1 MANNIST
8 EQAVINQVMASLPE
22 VKSKKEHTLKS
33 GESLW
38 SIAKRELGGKNL
50 SNREIRDYM
59 LLIAK
64 LNNLTTV
71 DKMNELYVNQKIYLP
86 AEIPRIS
93 AQNHKERS
101 DLEKSVDSIINI
113 LQNDK
118 TVRVKRATPEFLNLF
133 HIFHEKVYPSGFRS
147 SESSVLSFRLD
158 ENEKIRDVSMDD
170 LKNINT
176 IHYDYEIDSNGKA
189 EIDIYPER
197 PAEQLGRK
205 DKEALFNEIYKQY
218 ESYKK
223 NPIRFY

>member
-86 AEIPRIS
+86 DEILRIS
-93 AQNHKERS
+93 AGNHKERS

-147 SESSVLSFRLD
+147 SESPVLSFRLD